1 MPRCATTPSPPWT
14 PRSTR
19 RTPPRA
25 GSRTRTTSPRPAT
38 QQTLLLLHGFP
49 STSADWHKQVAYFT
63 ARGYGALVPDMLG
76 YGGTDKPTLAE
87 LDTLRP
93 SLMAADMLEL
103 LEKEH
108 AGRAVSIGHDWGS
121 MVNSR
126 VAQLFSARFDGF
138 GYLALGYM
146 PPNPTV
152 DLHQV
157 NALTKQH
164 LGYEVFGYA
173 FFHAEP
179 GAADLIE
186 AHVRCREAGKA
197 TRTPC

>member
-1 MPRCATTPSPPWT
+1 
-14 PRSTR
+14 
-19 RTPPRA
+19 
-25 GSRTRTTSPRPAT
+25 
-38 QQTLLLLHGFP
+38 
-49 STSADWHKQVAYFT
+49 
-63 ARGYGALVPDMLG
+63 MLG
-76 YGGTDKPTLAE
+76 YGGSDKPTLAE

-93 SLMAADMLEL
+93 SLMAEDMLEL
-103 LEKEH
+103 LAREQV
-108 AGRAVSIGHDWGS
+108 GRAVSIGHDWGS

-126 VAQLFSARFDGF
+126 VAQLFCACFDGF

-152 DLHQV
+152 DLNQV

-173 FFHAEP
+173 FFYAEP